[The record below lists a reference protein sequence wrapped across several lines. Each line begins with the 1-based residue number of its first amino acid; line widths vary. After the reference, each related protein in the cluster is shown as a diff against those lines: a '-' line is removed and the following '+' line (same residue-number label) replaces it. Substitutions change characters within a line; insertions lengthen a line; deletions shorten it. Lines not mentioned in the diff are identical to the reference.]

1 MKKSTRTVAI
11 LGALLLTAAVPV
23 TAGTNTGYY
32 NGYKYTVTASKSG
45 ATAYGSVDYETT
57 NSFTPAIAILG
68 TRLDGA
74 GGRVNYPSQWG
85 TFNVSYRNP
94 SGTNILTV
102 NAQGFITGTSVG
114 IATAG

>member
-1 MKKSTRTVAI
+1 MAI

-57 NSFTPAIAILG
+57 NSFTPAISIWG
-68 TRLDGA
+68 TRLNDGGA
-74 GGRVNYPSQWG
+74 RVSYSSGWG
-85 TFNVSYRNP
+85 TFSVSYRNP
-94 SGTNILTV
+94 DGTNILTV
-102 NAQGFITGTSVG
+102 NAQGFINGTSVG

>member
-11 LGALLLTAAVPV
+11 LGALLLAAAVPV

-32 NGYKYTVTASKSG
+32 NGHKYTVTASKSG
-45 ATAYGSVDYETT
+45 ASAYGSIDYESTS
-57 NSFTPAIAILG
+57 SFTPAIAIWG
-68 TRLDGA
+68 TRLGDDGA
-74 GGRVNYPSQWG
+74 RVNFSSQWG

-94 SGTNILTV
+94 NGTNILTV
-102 NAQGFITGTSVG
+102 NAQGFINGTSVG

>member
-45 ATAYGSVDYETT
+45 ATAYGSIDYETT
-57 NSFTPAIAILG
+57 NSFTPAISIWG
-68 TRLDGA
+68 TRLGESGA
-74 GGRVNYPSQWG
+74 RVSYSSGWG

-94 SGTNILTV
+94 YGTNILTV
-102 NAQGFITGTSVG
+102 NAQGFINGTSVG